1 MDLRAEFDIPP
12 SNGEVIELESAGE
25 KEEGEIEDPLVM
37 TGLKEES
44 SPIFRKQQPIP

>member
-25 KEEGEIEDPLVM
+25 KEDKPTCDTKI
-37 TGLKEES
+37 
-44 SPIFRKQQPIP
+44 